1 MPRTALFG
9 TICVAGYAALLGLWS
24 PNARAQQVNVS
35 QVSGRV
41 TDGTGAAVAG
51 AEVRMIETQR
61 NIAHT
66 AATDQQGE
74 YVLPGLPVGPYQ
86 LEVKKEGFKSYSQ
99 TGIVLQ
105 VNDHVTLTAVLAVG
119 SLTETVEVKSA
130 AALIQTEN
138 ASVSSVVDSQRISE
152 LPLNGRYVTQLVLI
166 SGASMMAPG
175 GDEVGSKNFYSSV
188 AISVAG
194 GQANGTNYLL
204 DGGDNNDT
212 FSSVNLP
219 FPFPDALQ
227 EFSVETSSLPARNGL
242 HPGGVVNL
250 ITKSGTNSFH
260 GSVFE
265 FYRGGVFNAAP
276 HSFLT
281 ASGGSTPDNLLRNQ
295 FGGVVGGKIIKDKLF
310 FFAGY
315 QGTRQ
320 HSAGTP
326 STHTVT
332 AAALGGD
339 FTALESP
346 GCTGTTTGKT
356 LKAPFT
362 GNQTNPSSFD
372 STSVKLFSGGYAPIS
387 TDPCGLLKYSVP
399 AIDNENQEIGRIDYV
414 FNNKH
419 NLYGRYFIDDFQAPP
434 PFDIHNL
441 FLTQTPGN
449 WERAQSLTIGDSYSL
464 SSRFVNS
471 FHVTASRRRDNRG
484 VNPSDI
490 NPTTLGSNMFVA
502 IPNFLLLS
510 ISGYFGV
517 GCGTCA
523 PGHFNVNSWT
533 EADDVDWIRGRHHF
547 AFGALVIRTQNNTLT
562 GYDENGTFSFNGG
575 FTGDGLADFLLGR
588 YNGSG
593 GTGFTQSRAQQVA
606 YRSTIPGFYS
616 QDTIRLGRKV
626 TLTLG
631 LRWEPTLWPSDLFH
645 RGSTFDMNA
654 FLENRHS
661 SVYPNAPAG
670 MLFFGD
676 PGVSAAFTNNH
687 LMNFAPRIG
696 VAWDPSGNGKQSIR
710 AGYGIFYD
718 SAMVWYSQRLA
729 SNPPV
734 VNQIDNANGC
744 GTFSNP
750 WLNYSQAAGCGSA
763 NANQNPFPPTG
774 AIFPGGS
781 FWVSLPPDM
790 KPMYMQQWNLSWE
803 RQFFGNWAL
812 SLSYLGNRS
821 VHVPLSYDL
830 NAPQVTAGA
839 CAAAPGGTCKIND
852 AANANA
858 RRFLTLA
865 AGGTS
870 APQNPGAIGTLD
882 VAWPNGFSTYHGLLA
897 ALNHRFSKGFSLNT
911 NYTYSKCMS
920 IGDFNGDLRG
930 TYFQIQNNPRADYAV
945 CNFDIT
951 HIFNATM
958 VADSPF
964 HGKGATRWL
973 LGGWQLAPGI
983 RAQTG
988 WPIDVRTGTDT
999 SATGEGNDRP
1009 NIVPGQPLYINQWQ
1023 PCNTTGTT
1031 QCYVVFNKAAFAAF
1045 PSGTFGFGNVG
1056 RDFLRSPGTFNVD
1069 MAITRIFPIH
1079 EQKQIEFRFEA
1090 FNAINHFNPSIGG
1103 PGTTAGINSS
1113 NFGRQSGATTP
1124 SFVPSAFDPR
1134 ILQLGLK
1141 VHW

>member
-1 MPRTALFG
+1 MVRK
-9 TICVAGYAALLGLWS
+9 ICYLIALLLAMACFSRSLVG
-24 PNARAQQVNVS
+24 AQQVNVA

-51 AEVRMIETQR
+51 AAVKMLETQR
-61 NIAHT
+61 NIGHM
-66 AATDQQGE
+66 ATTDEQGQ
-74 YVLPGLPVGPYQ
+74 YLLPGLPVGSYQ
-86 LEVKKEGFKSYSQ
+86 LEVKKDGFKTYTQ
-99 TGIVLQ
+99 TGIVLH
-105 VNDHVTLTAVLAVG
+105 VDDHVTLNAVLVVG
-119 SLTETVEVKSA
+119 SLSETVEVKAA

-138 ASVSSVVDSQRISE
+138 ASVSNVVDSQRISE

-166 SGASMMAPG
+166 SGASMSAPG
-175 GDEVGSKNFYSSV
+175 GDETGSKNFYSSV
-188 AISVAG
+188 TISVAG

-212 FSSVNLP
+212 FSNVNLP

-250 ITKSGTNSFH
+250 VTKSGTNSFH
-260 GSVFE
+260 GSAFE
-265 FYRGGVFNAAP
+265 FYRDGAFNAAP

-281 ASGGSTPDNLLRNQ
+281 ASGGSVPDNLLRNQ

-320 HSAGTP
+320 HSASSA
-326 STHTVT
+326 STHTAT
-332 AAALGGD
+332 AAALAGD
-339 FTALESP
+339 FTTLASP

-356 LKAPFT
+356 LKAPFV
-362 GNQTNPSSFD
+362 GNQVNPSSFD
-372 STSVKLFSGGYAPIS
+372 PVAVKLFSGGYVPIS
-387 TDPCGLLKYSVP
+387 TDPCGLLKYVLP

-414 FNNKH
+414 FSARH

-441 FLTQTPGN
+441 ILTQTPGN
-449 WERAQSLTIGDSYSL
+449 WERAQSLTIGDSYSI
-464 SSRFVNS
+464 SSSLVNS
-471 FHVTASRRRDNRG
+471 FHATASRRRDNRG
-484 VNPSDI
+484 VNPNDI
-490 NPTTLGSNMFVA
+490 NPTTLGSNMYVA
-502 IPNFLLLS
+502 IPNFLLTS
-510 ISGYFGV
+510 ISGYFGL

-533 EADDVDWIRGRHHF
+533 EADDIDWIRGRHHF
-547 AFGALVIRTQNNTLT
+547 AFGGLLIRTQNNTLT
-562 GYDENGTFSFNGG
+562 GFDENGTFTWNGT
-575 FTGDGLADFLLGR
+575 FTGDGLADFLVGK
-588 YNGSG
+588 YSA
-593 GTGFTQSRAQQVA
+593 FTQSRAQQVA
-606 YRSTIPGFYS
+606 YRSTIPSFYG
-616 QDTIRLGRKV
+616 QDTIRLGPKL
-626 TLTLG
+626 TLTAG
-631 LRWEPTLWPSDLFH
+631 LRWEPTLWPSDLFR
-645 RGSTFDMNA
+645 RGSIFDMNA
-654 FLENRHS
+654 FLQNQHS
-661 SVYPNAPAG
+661 AVYANAPAG

-676 PGVSAAFTNNH
+676 PGVPAAFTNNH
-687 LMNFAPRIG
+687 LMNFAPRFGI
-696 VAWDPSGNGKQSIR
+696 AWDPSGNGKQSIR

-718 SAMVWYSQRLA
+718 SAMVWYSQRLT

-734 VNQIDNANGC
+734 VNQIDNSSGC

-750 WLNYSQAAGCGSA
+750 WLNYSNATGCGSA
-763 NANQNPFPPTG
+763 NSNQNPFPASG

-781 FWVSLPPDM
+781 FWVSFPPDM
-790 KPMYMQQWNLSWE
+790 RPMYMQQWNLSWE
-803 RQFFGNWAL
+803 RQIFGNWAF

-821 VHVPLSYDL
+821 VHIPLSYDF
-830 NAPQVTAGA
+830 NAPQVTAAA
-839 CAAAPGGTCKIND
+839 CVAAPGGTCQGN
-852 AANANA
+852 AANETS
-858 RRFLTLA
+858 RRFLTLI
-865 AGGTS
+865 AGGAS
-870 APQNPGAIGTLD
+870 APQNPGEIGALD
-882 VAWPNGFSTYHGLLA
+882 LAFDSGFSTYHALLA
-897 ALNHRFSKGFSLNT
+897 SLNHRFGKGFSLNT
-911 NYTYSKCMS
+911 NYTFSKCMS

-945 CNFDIT
+945 CNFNIT

-964 HGKGATRWL
+964 HGRGAMRWF

-983 RAQTG
+983 RAQSG

-1031 QCYVVFNKAAFAAF
+1031 QCYVVFNKAAFAA
-1045 PSGTFGFGNVG
+1045 PAIGTFGNVG
-1056 RDFLRSPGTFNVD
+1056 RDFLRSPGTFNID
-1069 MAITRIFPIH
+1069 MAITRIFPIR

-1103 PGTTAGINSS
+1103 PGATAGINSS
-1113 NFGRQSGATTP
+1113 NFGRQSGASTP
-1124 SFVPSAFDPR
+1124 GFVPSAFDPR
-1134 ILQLGLK
+1134 ILQFGFKL
-1141 VHW
+1141 HF

>member
-1 MPRTALFG
+1 MVRK
-9 TICVAGYAALLGLWS
+9 ICYLIALLLAMACFSRSLVG
-24 PNARAQQVNVS
+24 AQQVNVA

-51 AEVRMIETQR
+51 AAVKMLETQR
-61 NIAHT
+61 NIGHM
-66 AATDQQGE
+66 ATTDEQGQ
-74 YVLPGLPVGPYQ
+74 YLLPGLPVGSYQ
-86 LEVKKEGFKSYSQ
+86 LEVKKDGFKTYSQ
-99 TGIVLQ
+99 TGILLHVD
-105 VNDHVTLTAVLAVG
+105 DHVTLNAVLVVG
-119 SLTETVEVKSA
+119 SLSETVEVKAA

-138 ASVSSVVDSQRISE
+138 ASVSNVVDSQRISE

-166 SGASMMAPG
+166 SGASMSAPG
-175 GDEVGSKNFYSSV
+175 GDETGSKNFYSSV
-188 AISVAG
+188 TISVAG

-212 FSSVNLP
+212 FSNVNLP

-250 ITKSGTNSFH
+250 VTKSGTNSFH
-260 GSVFE
+260 GSAFE
-265 FYRGGVFNAAP
+265 FYRDGAFNAAP

-281 ASGGSTPDNLLRNQ
+281 ASGGSVPDNLLRNQ

-320 HSAGTP
+320 HSASSA
-326 STHTVT
+326 STHTAT
-332 AAALGGD
+332 AAALAGD
-339 FTALESP
+339 FTTLASP

-356 LKAPFT
+356 LKAPFV
-362 GNQTNPSSFD
+362 GNQVNPSSFD
-372 STSVKLFSGGYAPIS
+372 PVAVKLFSGGYVPIS
-387 TDPCGLLKYSVP
+387 TDPCGLLKYVLP

-414 FNNKH
+414 FSARH

-441 FLTQTPGN
+441 ILTQTPGN
-449 WERAQSLTIGDSYSL
+449 WERAQSLTIGDSYSI
-464 SSRFVNS
+464 SSSLVNS
-471 FHVTASRRRDNRG
+471 FHATASRRRDNRG
-484 VNPSDI
+484 VNPNDI
-490 NPTTLGSNMFVA
+490 NPTTLGSNMYVA
-502 IPNFLLLS
+502 IPNFLLTS
-510 ISGYFGV
+510 ISGYFGL

-533 EADDVDWIRGRHHF
+533 EADDLDWIRGRHHF
-547 AFGALVIRTQNNTLT
+547 AFGGLLIRTQNNTLT
-562 GYDENGTFSFNGG
+562 GFDENGTFTWNGT
-575 FTGDGLADFLLGR
+575 FTGDGLADFLVGK
-588 YNGSG
+588 YSA
-593 GTGFTQSRAQQVA
+593 FTQSRAQQVA
-606 YRSTIPGFYS
+606 YRSTIPSFYG
-616 QDTIRLGRKV
+616 QDTIRLGPKL
-626 TLTLG
+626 TLTAG
-631 LRWEPTLWPSDLFH
+631 LRWEPTLWPSDLFR
-645 RGSTFDMNA
+645 RGSIFDMNA
-654 FLENRHS
+654 FLQNQHS
-661 SVYPNAPAG
+661 TVYANAPAG

-676 PGVSAAFTNNH
+676 PGVPAAFTNNH
-687 LMNFAPRIG
+687 LMNFAPRFGI
-696 VAWDPSGNGKQSIR
+696 AWDPSGNGKQSIR

-718 SAMVWYSQRLA
+718 SAMVWYSQRLT

-734 VNQIDNANGC
+734 VNQIDNSSGC

-750 WLNYSQAAGCGSA
+750 WLNYSNATGCGSA
-763 NANQNPFPPTG
+763 NSNQNPFPASG

-781 FWVSLPPDM
+781 FWVSFPPDM
-790 KPMYMQQWNLSWE
+790 RPMYMQQWNLSWE
-803 RQFFGNWAL
+803 RQFFGNWAF

-821 VHVPLSYDL
+821 VHIPLSYDF
-830 NAPQVTAGA
+830 NAPQVTAAA
-839 CAAAPGGTCKIND
+839 CVAAPGGTCQGN
-852 AANANA
+852 AANETS
-858 RRFLTLA
+858 RRFLTLI
-865 AGGTS
+865 AGGAS
-870 APQNPGAIGTLD
+870 APQNPGEIGALD
-882 VAWPNGFSTYHGLLA
+882 LAFDSGFSTYHALLA
-897 ALNHRFSKGFSLNT
+897 SLNHRFGKGFSLNT
-911 NYTYSKCMS
+911 NYTFSKCMS

-945 CNFDIT
+945 CNFNIT

-964 HGKGATRWL
+964 HGRGALRWF

-983 RAQTG
+983 RAQSG

-1031 QCYVVFNKAAFAAF
+1031 QCYVVFNKAAFAA
-1045 PSGTFGFGNVG
+1045 PAIGTFGNVG
-1056 RDFLRSPGTFNVD
+1056 RDFLRSPGTFNID
-1069 MAITRIFPIH
+1069 MAITRIFPIR

-1103 PGTTAGINSS
+1103 PGATAGINSS
-1113 NFGRQSGATTP
+1113 NFGRQSGASTP
-1124 SFVPSAFDPR
+1124 GFVPSAFDPR
-1134 ILQLGLK
+1134 ILQFGFKL
-1141 VHW
+1141 HF

>member
-1 MPRTALFG
+1 MCRTTLYG
-9 TICVAGYAALLGLWS
+9 TICVAGYAALLVLWS
-24 PNARAQQVNVS
+24 PNARAQQVNVA

-41 TDGTGAAVAG
+41 TDGSGSAVPGVA
-51 AEVRMIETQR
+51 IKLLETQR

-66 AATDQQGE
+66 ATTDEQGL
-74 YVLPGLPVGPYQ
+74 YLLPGLPVGPYQ

-105 VNDHVTLTAVLAVG
+105 VNDHVTLNAVLSVG
-119 SLTETVEVKSA
+119 SVSETVEVTA
-130 AALIQTEN
+130 AASMIQTEN
-138 ASVSSVVDSQRISE
+138 ASVSNVVESQRISE

-166 SGASMMAPG
+166 SGASMSAPG

-188 AISVAG
+188 TISVAG

-212 FSSVNLP
+212 FSNVNLP

-250 ITKSGTNSFH
+250 VTKSGTNSFH
-260 GSVFE
+260 GAAFE

-281 ASGGSTPDNLLRNQ
+281 ASGAKRDNLLRNQ
-295 FGGVVGGKIIKDKLF
+295 FGGVVGGKIIRDKLF

-320 HSAGTP
+320 HSVATAT
-326 STHTVT
+326 THTAT
-332 AAALGGD
+332 AAALAGD

-346 GCTGTTTGKT
+346 GCTGTTSGRT
-356 LKAPFT
+356 LKAPFS
-362 GNQTNPSSFD
+362 GNQANPTSFD
-372 STSVKLFSGGYAPIS
+372 PASVKVFSAGYVPLS
-387 TDPCGLLKYSVP
+387 TDPCGLLNYALP
-399 AIDNENQEIGRIDYV
+399 AIDTENQEIGRVDYV
-414 FNNKH
+414 FSNKH
-419 NLYGRYFIDDFQAPP
+419 NLYGRYFIDGFQAPP

-441 FLTQTPGN
+441 ILTQTPGN
-449 WERAQSLTIGDSYSL
+449 WERAQSLTIGDNYSI
-464 SSRFVNS
+464 SRNLVNS

-484 VNPSDI
+484 VNPGDI
-490 NPTTLGSNMFVA
+490 NATTLGSNMYVE
-502 IPNFLLLS
+502 ISNFLLTS
-510 ISGYFGV
+510 ISGYFGL

-523 PGHFNVNSWT
+523 PGHFNVNTWT

-562 GYDENGTFSFNGG
+562 GYDQNGTFTWNGT
-575 FTGDGLADFLLGR
+575 FTGDGLADFLIGR
-588 YNGSG
+588 YS
-593 GTGFTQSRAQQVA
+593 GFTQSRAQQVA
-606 YRSTIPGFYS
+606 YRSTIPSFYG
-616 QDTIRLGRKV
+616 QDTFRLSSRI
-626 TLTLG
+626 TLTAG
-631 LRWEPTLWPSDLFH
+631 LRWEPTLWPSDLFR
-645 RGSTFDMNA
+645 RGSIFNMNA
-654 FLENRHS
+654 FQQNVHS
-661 SVYPNAPAG
+661 AVYPNAPAG

-676 PGVSAAFTNNH
+676 PGVPAAFTNNH
-687 LMNFAPRIG
+687 LPNFAPRFGI
-696 VAWDPSGNGKQSIR
+696 AWDPTGNGKQSIR

-718 SAMVWYSQRLA
+718 SAMVWYSQRLT

-734 VNQIDNANGC
+734 VNQIDNSSGC

-750 WLNYSQAAGCGSA
+750 WLNYSRATGCGSA
-763 NANQNPFPPTG
+763 NANQNPFPASG

-781 FWVSLPPDM
+781 FWVSFPPDM

-803 RQFFGNWAL
+803 RQFFGDWAV
-812 SLSYLGNRS
+812 SFSYLGNRS
-821 VHVPLSYDL
+821 VHVPLSYDF
-830 NAPQVTAGA
+830 NSPQATPAA
-839 CAAAPGGTCKIND
+839 CSAAPGGTCQGS
-852 AANANA
+852 AANETP
-858 RRFLTLA
+858 RRFLTLT

-870 APQNPGAIGTLD
+870 APQNPGLIGILD
-882 VAWPNGFSTYHGLLA
+882 LAFDSGFSTYHGLLA
-897 ALNHRFSKGFSLNT
+897 SLKHRFRKGFSLNT

-920 IGDFNGDLRG
+920 LGDFNGDLRG

-951 HIFNATM
+951 HIFNATV
-958 VADSPF
+958 VAASPF
-964 HGKGATRWL
+964 HGKGAVRWL
-973 LGGWQLAPGI
+973 LGGWQFAPAI
-983 RAQTG
+983 RAQSG

-1009 NIVPGQPLYINQWQ
+1009 NIVPGQPIYINRWQ

-1031 QCYVVFNKAAFAAF
+1031 QCYVVFNKAAFATF
-1045 PSGTFGFGNVG
+1045 PSGTFGFGSVG
-1056 RDFLRSPGTFNVD
+1056 RDFLRSPGTFSVD
-1069 MAITRIFPIH
+1069 MAITRVFPIH
-1079 EQKQIEFRFEA
+1079 DQKQIEFRFEA

-1124 SFVPSAFDPR
+1124 GFVPSTFDPR
-1134 ILQLGLK
+1134 ILQLGFK
-1141 VHW
+1141 MHW

>member
-1 MPRTALFG
+1 MVRK
-9 TICVAGYAALLGLWS
+9 ICYLIALLLAMACFSRSLVG
-24 PNARAQQVNVS
+24 AQQVNVA

-51 AEVRMIETQR
+51 AAVKMLETQR
-61 NIAHT
+61 NIGHM
-66 AATDQQGE
+66 ATTDEQGQ
-74 YVLPGLPVGPYQ
+74 YLLPGLPVGSYQ
-86 LEVKKEGFKSYSQ
+86 LEVKKDGFKTYSQ
-99 TGIVLQ
+99 TGILLHVD
-105 VNDHVTLTAVLAVG
+105 DHVTLNAVLVVG
-119 SLTETVEVKSA
+119 SLSETVEVKAA

-138 ASVSSVVDSQRISE
+138 ASVSNVVDSQRISE

-166 SGASMMAPG
+166 SGASMSAPG
-175 GDEVGSKNFYSSV
+175 GDETGSKNFYSSV
-188 AISVAG
+188 TISVAG

-212 FSSVNLP
+212 FSNVNLP

-250 ITKSGTNSFH
+250 VTKSGTNSFH
-260 GSVFE
+260 GSAFE
-265 FYRGGVFNAAP
+265 FYRDGAFNAAP

-281 ASGGSTPDNLLRNQ
+281 ASGGSVPDNLLRNQ

-320 HSAGTP
+320 HSASSA
-326 STHTVT
+326 STHTAT
-332 AAALGGD
+332 AAALAGD
-339 FTALESP
+339 FTTLASP

-356 LKAPFT
+356 LKAPFV
-362 GNQTNPSSFD
+362 GNQVNPSSFD
-372 STSVKLFSGGYAPIS
+372 PVAVKLFSGGYVPIS
-387 TDPCGLLKYSVP
+387 TDPCGLLKYVLP

-414 FNNKH
+414 FSARH

-441 FLTQTPGN
+441 ILTQTPGN
-449 WERAQSLTIGDSYSL
+449 WERAQSLTIGDSYSI
-464 SSRFVNS
+464 SSSLVNS
-471 FHVTASRRRDNRG
+471 FHATASRRRDNRG
-484 VNPSDI
+484 VNPNDI
-490 NPTTLGSNMFVA
+490 NPTTLGSNMYVA
-502 IPNFLLLS
+502 IPNFLLTS
-510 ISGYFGV
+510 ISGYFGL

-533 EADDVDWIRGRHHF
+533 EADDIDWIRGRHHF
-547 AFGALVIRTQNNTLT
+547 AFGGLLIRTQNNTLT
-562 GYDENGTFSFNGG
+562 GFDENGTFTWNGT
-575 FTGDGLADFLLGR
+575 FTGDGLADFLVGK
-588 YNGSG
+588 YSA
-593 GTGFTQSRAQQVA
+593 FTQSRAQQVA
-606 YRSTIPGFYS
+606 YRSTIPSFYG
-616 QDTIRLGRKV
+616 QDTIRLGPKL
-626 TLTLG
+626 TLTAG
-631 LRWEPTLWPSDLFH
+631 LRWEPTLWPSDLFR
-645 RGSTFDMNA
+645 RGSIFDMNA
-654 FLENRHS
+654 FLQNQHS
-661 SVYPNAPAG
+661 AVYANAPAG

-676 PGVSAAFTNNH
+676 PGVPAAFTNNH
-687 LMNFAPRIG
+687 LMNFAPRFGI
-696 VAWDPSGNGKQSIR
+696 AWDPSGNGKQSIR

-718 SAMVWYSQRLA
+718 SAMVWYSQRLT

-734 VNQIDNANGC
+734 VNQIDNSSGC

-750 WLNYSQAAGCGSA
+750 WLNYSNATGCGSA
-763 NANQNPFPPTG
+763 NSNQNPFPASG

-781 FWVSLPPDM
+781 FWVSFPPDM
-790 KPMYMQQWNLSWE
+790 RPMYMQQWNLSWE
-803 RQFFGNWAL
+803 RQFFGNWAF

-821 VHVPLSYDL
+821 VHIPLSYDF
-830 NAPQVTAGA
+830 NAPQVTAAA
-839 CAAAPGGTCKIND
+839 CVAAPGGTCQGN
-852 AANANA
+852 AANETS
-858 RRFLTLA
+858 RRFLTLI
-865 AGGTS
+865 AGGAS
-870 APQNPGAIGTLD
+870 APQNPGEIGALD
-882 VAWPNGFSTYHGLLA
+882 LAFDSGFSTYHALLA
-897 ALNHRFSKGFSLNT
+897 SLNHRFGKGFSLNT
-911 NYTYSKCMS
+911 NYTFSKCMS

-945 CNFDIT
+945 CNFNIT

-964 HGKGATRWL
+964 HGRGAMRWF

-983 RAQTG
+983 RAQSG

-1031 QCYVVFNKAAFAAF
+1031 QCYVVFNKAAFAA
-1045 PSGTFGFGNVG
+1045 PAIGTFGNVG
-1056 RDFLRSPGTFNVD
+1056 RDFLRSPGTFNID
-1069 MAITRIFPIH
+1069 MAITRIFPIR

-1103 PGTTAGINSS
+1103 PGATAGINSS
-1113 NFGRQSGATTP
+1113 NFGRQSGASTP
-1124 SFVPSAFDPR
+1124 GFVPSAFDPR
-1134 ILQLGLK
+1134 ILQFGFKL
-1141 VHW
+1141 HF

>member
-1 MPRTALFG
+1 MVRK
-9 TICVAGYAALLGLWS
+9 ICYLIALLLAMACFSRSLVG
-24 PNARAQQVNVS
+24 AQQVNVA

-51 AEVRMIETQR
+51 AAVKMLETQR
-61 NIAHT
+61 NIGHM
-66 AATDQQGE
+66 ATTDEQGQ
-74 YVLPGLPVGPYQ
+74 YLLPGLPVGSYQ
-86 LEVKKEGFKSYSQ
+86 LEVKKDGFKTYTQ
-99 TGIVLQ
+99 TGIVLH
-105 VNDHVTLTAVLAVG
+105 VDDHVTLNAVLVVG
-119 SLTETVEVKSA
+119 SLSETVEVKAA

-138 ASVSSVVDSQRISE
+138 ASVSNVVDSQRISE

-166 SGASMMAPG
+166 SGASMSAPG
-175 GDEVGSKNFYSSV
+175 GDETGSKNFYSSV
-188 AISVAG
+188 TISVAG

-212 FSSVNLP
+212 FSNVNLP

-250 ITKSGTNSFH
+250 VTKSGTNSFH
-260 GSVFE
+260 GSAFE
-265 FYRGGVFNAAP
+265 FYRDGAFNAAP

-281 ASGGSTPDNLLRNQ
+281 ASGGSVPDNLLRNQ

-320 HSAGTP
+320 HSASSA
-326 STHTVT
+326 STHTAT
-332 AAALGGD
+332 AAALAGD
-339 FTALESP
+339 FTTLASP

-356 LKAPFT
+356 LKAPFV
-362 GNQTNPSSFD
+362 GNQVNPSSFD
-372 STSVKLFSGGYAPIS
+372 PVAVKLFSGGYVPIS
-387 TDPCGLLKYSVP
+387 TDPCGLLKYVLP

-414 FNNKH
+414 FSARH

-449 WERAQSLTIGDSYSL
+449 WERAQSLTIGDSYSI
-464 SSRFVNS
+464 SSSLVNS
-471 FHVTASRRRDNRG
+471 FHATASRRRDNRG
-484 VNPSDI
+484 VNPNDI
-490 NPTTLGSNMFVA
+490 NPTTLGSNMYVA
-502 IPNFLLLS
+502 IPNFLLTS
-510 ISGYFGV
+510 ISGYFGL

-533 EADDVDWIRGRHHF
+533 EADDIDWIRGRHHF
-547 AFGALVIRTQNNTLT
+547 AFGGLLIRTQNNTLT
-562 GYDENGTFSFNGG
+562 GFDENGTFTWNGT
-575 FTGDGLADFLLGR
+575 FTGDGLADFLVGK
-588 YNGSG
+588 YSA
-593 GTGFTQSRAQQVA
+593 FTQSRAQQVA
-606 YRSTIPGFYS
+606 YRSTIPSFYG
-616 QDTIRLGRKV
+616 QDTIRLGPKL
-626 TLTLG
+626 TLTAG
-631 LRWEPTLWPSDLFH
+631 LRWEPTLWPSDLFR
-645 RGSTFDMNA
+645 RGSIFDMNA
-654 FLENRHS
+654 FLQNQHS
-661 SVYPNAPAG
+661 AVYANAPAG

-676 PGVSAAFTNNH
+676 PGVPAAFTNNH
-687 LMNFAPRIG
+687 LMNFAPRFGI
-696 VAWDPSGNGKQSIR
+696 AWDPSGNGKQSIR

-718 SAMVWYSQRLA
+718 SAMVWYSQRLT

-734 VNQIDNANGC
+734 VNQIDNSSGC

-750 WLNYSQAAGCGSA
+750 WLNYSNATGCGSA
-763 NANQNPFPPTG
+763 NSNQNPFPASG

-781 FWVSLPPDM
+781 FWVSFPPDM
-790 KPMYMQQWNLSWE
+790 RPMYMQQWNLSWE
-803 RQFFGNWAL
+803 RQFFGNWAF

-821 VHVPLSYDL
+821 VHIPLSYDF
-830 NAPQVTAGA
+830 NAPQVTAAA
-839 CAAAPGGTCKIND
+839 CVAAPGGTCQGN
-852 AANANA
+852 AANETS
-858 RRFLTLA
+858 RRFLTLI
-865 AGGTS
+865 AGGAS
-870 APQNPGAIGTLD
+870 APQNPGEIGALD
-882 VAWPNGFSTYHGLLA
+882 LAFDSGFSTYHALLA
-897 ALNHRFSKGFSLNT
+897 SLNHRFGKGFSLNT
-911 NYTYSKCMS
+911 NYTFSKCMS

-945 CNFDIT
+945 CNFNIT

-964 HGKGATRWL
+964 HGRGAMRWF

-983 RAQTG
+983 RAQSG

-1031 QCYVVFNKAAFAAF
+1031 QCYVVFNKAAFAA
-1045 PSGTFGFGNVG
+1045 PAIGTFGNVG
-1056 RDFLRSPGTFNVD
+1056 RDFLRSPGTFNID
-1069 MAITRIFPIH
+1069 MAITRIFPIR

-1103 PGTTAGINSS
+1103 PGATAGINSS
-1113 NFGRQSGATTP
+1113 NFGRQSGASTP
-1124 SFVPSAFDPR
+1124 GFVPSAFDPR
-1134 ILQLGLK
+1134 ILQFGFKL
-1141 VHW
+1141 HF

>member
-1 MPRTALFG
+1 MSSTTLFRTV
-9 TICVAGYAALLGLWS
+9 CVAGCAAFLVLLS
-24 PNARAQQVNVS
+24 SNAAAQQVNVA

-51 AEVRMIETQR
+51 AAVKMLETLR
-61 NIAHT
+61 NIEHT
-66 AATDQQGE
+66 AATDEQGQ

-105 VNDHVTLTAVLAVG
+105 VNDHVSLNAVLAVG
-119 SLTETVEVKSA
+119 AVSETVEVKA
-130 AALIQTEN
+130 ATVLIQTEN
-138 ASVSSVVDSQRISE
+138 ASVSNVVESQRISA

-166 SGASMMAPG
+166 SGASMSAPG
-175 GDEVGSKNFYSSV
+175 GDETGSKNFYSSV
-188 AISVAG
+188 TISVAG

-212 FSSVNLP
+212 FSNVNLP

-250 ITKSGTNSFH
+250 VTKTGTNSFH

-281 ASGGSTPDNLLRNQ
+281 ASGANRDNLLRNQ
-295 FGGVVGGKIIKDKLF
+295 FGGVVGGKIIRDKLF
-310 FFAGY
+310 YFAGY

-320 HSAGTP
+320 HSAAGA
-326 STHTVT
+326 STHTAT
-332 AAALGGD
+332 PAALAGD
-339 FTALESP
+339 FTALASP

-356 LKAPFT
+356 LKAPFV
-362 GNQTNPSSFD
+362 GNQVSPSSFD
-372 STSVKLFSGGYAPIS
+372 PASLKVFSSGYVPIS
-387 TDPCGLLKYSVP
+387 TDPCGLLNYVLP

-414 FNNKH
+414 LNSKH

-441 FLTQTPGN
+441 ILTQTPGN
-449 WERAQSLTIGDSYSL
+449 WERSQSLTIGESYSITKSL
-464 SSRFVNS
+464 VNS
-471 FHVTASRRRDNRG
+471 FHLTASRRRDNRG

-490 NPTTLGSNMFVA
+490 NPTTLGSNMYVE
-502 IPNFLLLS
+502 ISNFLLTT
-510 ISGYFGV
+510 ISGYFGL

-523 PGHFNVNSWT
+523 PGHFNVNTWA
-533 EADDVDWIRGRHHF
+533 EADDLDWIRGRHHF
-547 AFGALVIRTQNNTLT
+547 AFGVLVIRTQNNTLT
-562 GYDENGTFSFNGG
+562 GYDENGTFTWNGT
-575 FTGDGLADFLLGR
+575 FTGDGLADFLIGK
-588 YNGSG
+588 YSA
-593 GTGFTQSRAQQVA
+593 FTQSRAQQVA
-606 YRSTIPGFYS
+606 YRGTIPSFYG
-616 QDTIRLGRKV
+616 QDTIRLTRKL
-626 TLTLG
+626 TLTTG

-645 RGSTFDMNA
+645 RGSIFDMNA
-654 FLENRHS
+654 FVQNQHS
-661 SVYPNAPAG
+661 AVYRNAPAG

-676 PGVSAAFTNNH
+676 PGVPAAFTNNH

-696 VAWDPSGNGKQSIR
+696 IAWDPSGQGKQSIR

-718 SAMVWYSQRLA
+718 SAMVWYSQRLT

-734 VNQIDNANGC
+734 VNQIDNSSGC

-750 WLNYSQAAGCGSA
+750 WLNYSNATGCGSA
-763 NANQNPFPPTG
+763 NANQNPFPPRG

-803 RQFFGNWAL
+803 RQFFGDSAF

-821 VHVPLSYDL
+821 VHVPLSYDF
-830 NAPQVTAGA
+830 NAPQVTAAA
-839 CAAAPGGTCKIND
+839 CAAAPGGTCQGS
-852 AANANA
+852 AANETP
-858 RRFLTLA
+858 RRFLTLT

-870 APQNPGAIGTLD
+870 APQNPGPIGILD
-882 VAWPNGFSTYHGLLA
+882 LAFPNGFSTYHALLA
-897 ALNHRFSKGFSLNT
+897 SLNHRFSKGFSLNT

-930 TYFQIQNNPRADYAV
+930 TYFQNQGNPRADYAR

-951 HIFNATM
+951 HIFNATLI
-958 VADSPF
+958 AASPF
-964 HGKGATRWL
+964 LGKGAMRWL
-973 LGGWQLAPGI
+973 LGGWQFAPAI
-983 RAQTG
+983 RAQSG
-988 WPIDVRTGTDT
+988 WPIDVRSGTDT
-999 SATGEGNDRP
+999 SFTGEGNDRP
-1009 NIVPGQPLYINQWQ
+1009 NIVPGQPLYVSQWQ

-1031 QCYVVFNKAAFAAF
+1031 QCYVVFNKAAFTSA
-1045 PSGTFGFGNVG
+1045 PSRFSNGVFGFGNIG
-1056 RDFLRSPGTFNVD
+1056 RNFLNSPGTFNIDV
-1069 MAITRIFPIH
+1069 AISRIFPIH
-1079 EQKQIEFRFEA
+1079 EQEQIEFRFES
-1090 FNAINHFNPSIGG
+1090 FNAINHFNPSIGV

-1113 NFGRQSGATTP
+1113 NFGRQSGASTP
-1124 SFVPSAFDPR
+1124 GFVPSPFDPR
-1134 ILQLGLK
+1134 VLQFGFK

>member
-1 MPRTALFG
+1 MCRTTLYG
-9 TICVAGYAALLGLWS
+9 TICVAGYAALLVLWS
-24 PNARAQQVNVS
+24 PNAGAQQVNVA

-41 TDGTGAAVAG
+41 TDGSGAAVPGVA
-51 AEVRMIETQR
+51 IKLLETQR

-66 AATDQQGE
+66 ATTDEQGR
-74 YVLPGLPVGPYQ
+74 YVLPGLPVGSYQ

-105 VNDHVTLTAVLAVG
+105 VNDHVTLNAVLSVG
-119 SLTETVEVKSA
+119 SVSETVEVTA
-130 AALIQTEN
+130 AASMIQTEN
-138 ASVSSVVDSQRISE
+138 ASVSNVVESQRISE

-166 SGASMMAPG
+166 SGASMSAPG

-188 AISVAG
+188 TISVAG

-212 FSSVNLP
+212 FSNVNLP

-250 ITKSGTNSFH
+250 VTKSGTNSFH
-260 GSVFE
+260 GAAFE
-265 FYRGGVFNAAP
+265 FYRGGVLNAAP

-281 ASGGSTPDNLLRNQ
+281 ASGAKRDNLLRNQ
-295 FGGVVGGKIIKDKLF
+295 FGGVVGGKIIPDKLF

-320 HSAGTP
+320 HSVATAT
-326 STHTVT
+326 THTAT
-332 AAALGGD
+332 AAALAGD

-346 GCTGTTTGKT
+346 GCTGTTSGRT
-356 LKAPFT
+356 LNAPFS
-362 GNQTNPSSFD
+362 GNQANPTSFD
-372 STSVKLFSGGYAPIS
+372 PASVKVFSAGYVPLS
-387 TDPCGLLKYSVP
+387 TDPCGLLNYALP
-399 AIDNENQEIGRIDYV
+399 AIDNENQEIGRVDYV
-414 FNNKH
+414 FSNKH
-419 NLYGRYFIDDFQAPP
+419 NLYGRYFIDGFQAPP

-441 FLTQTPGN
+441 ILTQTPGN
-449 WERAQSLTIGDSYSL
+449 WERAQSLTIGD
-464 SSRFVNS
+464 
-471 FHVTASRRRDNRG
+471 
-484 VNPSDI
+484 
-490 NPTTLGSNMFVA
+490 
-502 IPNFLLLS
+502 NFGL
-510 ISGYFGV
+510 

-523 PGHFNVNSWT
+523 PGHFNVNTWT

-562 GYDENGTFSFNGG
+562 GYDQNGTFTWNGT
-575 FTGDGLADFLLGR
+575 FTGDGLADFLIGR
-588 YNGSG
+588 YSA
-593 GTGFTQSRAQQVA
+593 FTQSRAQQVA
-606 YRSTIPGFYS
+606 YRSTIPSFYG
-616 QDTIRLGRKV
+616 QDTFRLSSRI
-626 TLTLG
+626 TLTAG
-631 LRWEPTLWPSDLFH
+631 LRWEPTLWPSDLFR
-645 RGSTFDMNA
+645 RGSIFNMNA
-654 FLENRHS
+654 FQQNVHS
-661 SVYPNAPAG
+661 AVYPNAPAG

-676 PGVSAAFTNNH
+676 PGVPAAFTNNH
-687 LMNFAPRIG
+687 LPNFAPRFGI
-696 VAWDPSGNGKQSIR
+696 AWDPTGSGKQSIR

-718 SAMVWYSQRLA
+718 SAMVWYSQRLT

-734 VNQIDNANGC
+734 VNQIDNSSGC
-744 GTFSNP
+744 GTLSNP
-750 WLNYSQAAGCGSA
+750 WLNYAKATGCGSS
-763 NANQNPFPPTG
+763 NDNQNPFPASGT
-774 AIFPGGS
+774 IFPGGS
-781 FWVSLPPDM
+781 FWVSFPPNM

-803 RQFFGNWAL
+803 RQFFGDWAV
-812 SLSYLGNRS
+812 SFSYLGNRS
-821 VHVPLSYDL
+821 VHVPLSYDF
-830 NAPQVTAGA
+830 NSPQATPAA
-839 CAAAPGGTCKIND
+839 CSAAPGGTCQGS
-852 AANANA
+852 AANETP
-858 RRFLTLA
+858 RRFLTLT
-865 AGGTS
+865 AGGAS
-870 APQNPGAIGTLD
+870 APQNPGLIGILD
-882 VAWPNGFSTYHGLLA
+882 LAFDSGFSTYHGLLA
-897 ALNHRFSKGFSLNT
+897 SLKHRFRKGFSLHT

-951 HIFNATM
+951 HIFNATV
-958 VADSPF
+958 VAASPF
-964 HGKGATRWL
+964 HGKGAVRWL
-973 LGGWQLAPGI
+973 LGGWQFAPAI
-983 RAQTG
+983 RAQSG

-1009 NIVPGQPLYINQWQ
+1009 NIVPGQPIYINQWQ

-1031 QCYVVFNKAAFAAF
+1031 QCYVVFNKAAFATF

-1069 MAITRIFPIH
+1069 MAITRVFPIH

-1124 SFVPSAFDPR
+1124 GFVPSAFDPR
-1134 ILQLGLK
+1134 ILQLGFK
-1141 VHW
+1141 MHW